1 LCKGI
6 FGCLHIDLC
15 GPLATSHGGAK
26 YFLTFIDDFSRKTL
40 FYTMKTKF
48 GVFDKLKIFN
58 ALVENHIRNKIKVI
72 LCDGS
77 GEFNSKNFNTFCK
90 EMAL

>member
-1 LCKGI
+1 M
-6 FGCLHIDLC
+6 
-15 GPLATSHGGAK
+15 ATSHGGAK
-26 YFLTFIDDFSRKTL
+26 YFLTFIDDFSKKTL

-72 LCDGS
+72 ICDGG
-77 GEFNSKNFNTFCK
+77 GEYNSKNFNTFCK